1 MKKFIQYIREEIQ
14 KGDTMKCKVCG
25 REVKVNVKGQGPLIC
40 CMKEM
45 VKK

>member
-1 MKKFIQYIREEIQ
+1 MKYKQYLKEEIA
-14 KGDTMKCKVCG
+14 KGDTMKCTICG
-25 REVKVNVKGQGPLIC
+25 REVKVEVKGQGPLIC

>member
-1 MKKFIQYIREEIQ
+1 MKKFKEYIKEEIA
-14 KGDTMKCKVCG
+14 KGDTMVCTLCG
-25 REVKVNVKGQGPLIC
+25 REVEVTKKGSGPLIC